1 MRDTM
6 RDRIFVTRCRLAR
19 RVLLR
24 LPLWGERPRPF
35 AFAAVSCCA
44 CACGIDLE
52 RAAEAST
59 REVVVINDG
68 ANAMSVW
75 CWPGD
80 TLNGVTNGSL
90 SIPAGSVGILLK
102 ADNGVVQDWRAAVIS

>member
-52 RAAEAST
+52 RAAEAPT

-68 ANAMSVW
+68 TNAMSVF

-80 TLNGVTNGSL
+80 TLNGALNGSI
-90 SIPAGSVGILLK
+90 SIAAGSVAVLLK
-102 ADNGVVQDWRAAVIS
+102 VDNGVTQDRRAAVIS

>member
-1 MRDTM
+1 
-6 RDRIFVTRCRLAR
+6 
-19 RVLLR
+19 LR
-24 LPLWGERPRPF
+24 ARPF
-35 AFAAVSCCA
+35 AFAAASCCA
-44 CACGIDLE
+44 FACGIDLE

-68 ANAMSVW
+68 TNAMSVF

-90 SIPAGSVGILLK
+90 SVPAGSVGILLK
-102 ADNGVVQDWRAAVIS
+102 VDTGALLD